1 MKIIRTLVAGSL
13 LFMALGLSAPAQTAV
28 EKELR
33 AASERL
39 ARCSAAKD
47 WEGALNAIDRLMELA
62 ESFPDPGVK
71 ARTLYNKACVLA
83 LAGRP
88 GEAVEAVRSAVAAG
102 YIDYDRFETDA
113 DFDPIRTDP
122 GFRSIV
128 ADLKAKHA
136 PRPLPWDREA
146 GAPEFSQI
154 FDPVGLPELRDMR
167 REFALDEVVAGAKN
181 DYDRLK
187 RLASWVSARWKHSP
201 DQMASKGD
209 PVTILREAKAGGRF
223 ICRDYA
229 IVLAGVARAYGMPAR
244 VLNLLPKDVETR
256 SESHSVAEVWLEGFG
271 KWVLADG
278 QFGAIGELDGT
289 PLSGLE
295 LQAAFAADKP
305 VICAVGAPICA
316 EWRPFI
322 LRNAFYFK
330 TGDDQRLFERKI
342 ERQLVLVPKGA
353 PHPHKFAGGN
363 ESVFAGSVYT
373 SNPDSFY
380 APPAGRTSAGP
391 APCAAGRP
399 EPGTE
404 TGPGPG

>member
-13 LFMALGLSAPAQTAV
+13 LFLALGLSAPAQTAV

-47 WEGALNAIDRLMELA
+47 WEGALKAIDRLMELA

-83 LAGRP
+83 LAGRL
-88 GEAVEAVRSAVAAG
+88 GEAVEAVRSAVASG
-102 YIDYDRFETDA
+102 YVDYDRFETDA
-113 DFDPIRTDP
+113 DFDPIRADP

-136 PRPLPWDREA
+136 PRPLPWDPGSR
-146 GAPEFSQI
+146 APEFRQV
-154 FDPVGLPELRDMR
+154 FDPVDLPQFRDMR
-167 REFALDEVVAGAKN
+167 REFALDEVVAGAED

-187 RLASWVSARWKHSP
+187 RLASWVSTRWKHSP

-229 IVLAGVARAYGMPAR
+229 IVLAGVASAYGMPAR

-305 VICAVGAPICA
+305 VICAVGAPFCA
-316 EWRPFI
+316 EWRRFI

-330 TGDDQRLFERKI
+330 TGDDQRLFDRRI

-363 ESVFAGSVYT
+363 ESVFAGSIYT
-373 SNPDSFY
+373 SNPDSFD
-380 APPAGRTSAGP
+380 APPARRTSA
-391 APCAAGRP
+391 
-399 EPGTE
+399 
-404 TGPGPG
+404 